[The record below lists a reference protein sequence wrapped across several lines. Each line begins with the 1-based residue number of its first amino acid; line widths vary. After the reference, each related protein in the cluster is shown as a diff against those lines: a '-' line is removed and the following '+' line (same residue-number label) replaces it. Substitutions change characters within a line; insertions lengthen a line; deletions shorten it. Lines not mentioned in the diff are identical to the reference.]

1 MYELIP
7 NIYNNDVTFNQTRY
21 NTTITDNNEKS
32 NTYGQHIVSSTSGSD
47 SLSNLFDNNEI
58 TEWTSSGEYKSKS
71 DDPLTSITNGDSR
84 SDTCGGDNYKMGS
97 CIHNYKGNNSGYT
110 IIKYIDA
117 SGHGV
122 SLNSKF
128 PGEFIQIKFP
138 KEYYIYE
145 SFIGFNHN
153 RRYKPKAYFLLGY
166 SPKHKRW
173 EMIGRNININYAKTE
188 DRLIINKPNRYNAVI
203 LSITAGR
210 EEPSIKLTKF
220 QLYGSNDLRDHPIKR
235 YIGIKQYEPF
245 SNQIHKKKVSFD
257 NTPEI
262 KYIEPEIKYIEPR
275 INYIVEPQVIYIP
288 TILIFSIFS
297 IFALAIVNKNKK

>member
-7 NIYNNDVTFNQTRY
+7 NIYNNDITFNQTRY
-21 NTTITDNNEKS
+21 KTTIKDNNEKS
-32 NTYGQHIVSSTSGSD
+32 KTYGQHIVSSTSGSD
-47 SLSNLFDNNEI
+47 SLRNLFDNSPYS
-58 TEWTSSGEYKSKS
+58 TWTSSGEYKSKS

-84 SDTCGGDNYKMGS
+84 SDTCGGDNYNMGS
-97 CIHNYKGNNSGYT
+97 CIHNYMGDNSANT

-117 SGHGV
+117 SGNGV

-128 PGEFIQIKFP
+128 RGEYIQINFP

-145 SFIGFNHN
+145 SFIEFNHN
-153 RRYKPKAYFLLGY
+153 KFKPKSYFLLGY

-173 EMIGRNININYAKTE
+173 EMIGRNINVNYNKTQ

-210 EEPSIKLTKF
+210 EEPFIKLNKI
-220 QLYGSNDLRDHPIKR
+220 QLSGSIDFRDHPKKQ
-235 YIGIKQYEPF
+235 YIGIRQPEAF
-245 SNQIHKKKVSFD
+245 GNQIHKKKVSFD

-262 KYIEPEIKYIEPR
+262 KYIEP
-275 INYIVEPQVIYIP
+275 QVNFIP
-288 TILIFSIFS
+288 TILIFSFFS
-297 IFALAIVNKNKK
+297 FFALAIINKNKK